1 MLSRTDIIN
10 FYLSQKT
17 KPVSYLEIGVQNP
30 DSNFNHISAD
40 LKDGVDPFPLAPCK
54 FVMTSDQ
61 FFEQNKTKYDVIFID
76 GDHTFEQVYKDDL
89 NSIRFLKENGVIV
102 MHDCSPLT
110 EWHQRE
116 RDNVHKLDGP
126 WNGTVWKAFIKL
138 RMENENLEMFTIDA
152 DFGVG
157 IIIPQ
162 RRQKLFVCKENIYEY
177 RVFDKY
183 RKEALNLISENE
195 WLKKYN
201 NSSVALIGN
210 ELIRCKCQED
220 L

>member
-1 MLSRTDIIN
+1 MLSRTKIIN
-10 FYLSQKT
+10 FYLSKRI

-30 DSNFNHISAD
+30 DANFNHINAD
-40 LKDGVDPFPLAPCK
+40 LKDGVDPFPILPYK
-54 FVMTSDQ
+54 FAMTSDQ

-76 GDHTFEQVYKDDL
+76 GDHRFEQAHKDAR
-89 NSIRFLKENGVIV
+89 NSINSLKENGIIV
-102 MHDCSPLT
+102 MHDCNPPT

-116 RDNVHKLDGP
+116 REDIYKLDGP

-152 DFGVG
+152 DCGVG
-157 IIIPQ
+157 IIVPQ

-183 RKEALNLISENE
+183 RKEALNLISVND
-195 WLKKYN
+195 WLKKCN
-201 NSSVALIGN
+201 NSSIAFIGN
-210 ELIRCKCQED
+210 EIIRYKCQED